1 MGYSLE
7 IVVVNSMPKCRN
19 KYKIQNLSWSILVE
33 LLLFT
38 TITITLANTN
48 SHHLNKFESDIPKW
62 EEKKKILYYY
72 ILRKTAKNR
81 TLTECD

>member
-1 MGYSLE
+1 
-7 IVVVNSMPKCRN
+7 MPQQ
-19 KYKIQNLSWSILVE
+19 IQNTKSALVYSRGT
-33 LLLFT
+33 FIVP
-38 TITITLANTN
+38 TITIILANTN
-48 SHHLNKFESDIPKW
+48 SHHLNNFESDIPKW

>member
-1 MGYSLE
+1 MSQQ
-7 IVVVNSMPKCRN
+7 
-19 KYKIQNLSWSILVE
+19 IQNTDSVLVYSSGT
-33 LLLFT
+33 FIVP